1 MFGIKEERI
10 TELNGK
16 SEVPGDFVLYWMQ
29 GALRTEDN
37 YALEVAVE
45 RAKILHLPVVVF
57 FCLMDQ
63 YPSASKAQYRFLL
76 TALEEIRGE
85 LRQKKILLALA
96 RGTPEELLP
105 KLFYRSA
112 LVVLDTGYLRHQ
124 RRWISWVTQH
134 SPCRAVRVEG
144 TVVVPPRIASS
155 KEEWSA
161 YTLRRKIQNLA
172 EYFLDTPPEE
182 MPTKSSLSLEL
193 PPEFYSDIQG
203 LLHTIPGIAVRR
215 MGEQRFTEPPGRKA
229 SLRRFEDFLNRTLE
243 RYHELKNDP
252 NEDGTS
258 RISGALHFGFLGP
271 TEIIRRVLAA
281 VESPNLLAC
290 THPGAKA
297 FIEELLVRR
306 ELAINMVQYRSDY
319 DQFTCLPDWAQKTL
333 AQAVLDS
340 RETDYSEDDLE
351 FGRTADPYWNAA
363 QDQMVLTGYMH
374 GYMRMYWGKRLL
386 AWTPSPEGA
395 YKIALRLNDSYSL
408 DGRDPNGYA
417 GVAWCFGKHDR
428 PWTGRPIYGTI
439 RFMNAQG
446 LRRKFD
452 ADRYVQKIKTLKEER
467 CSTILN
473 TPK

>member
-29 GALRTEDN
+29 ASLRTQDN
-37 YALEVAVE
+37 YALEVAIE
-45 RAKILHLPVVVF
+45 RAKTLHLPVVVF

-63 YPSASKAQYRFLL
+63 YPFASKGQYRFLL
-76 TALEEIRGE
+76 NALEEIRGE
-85 LRQKKILLALA
+85 LRQKNILFALA

-105 KLFYRSA
+105 KLFSRSA

-124 RRWISWVTQH
+124 RGWISWVTLH
-134 SPCRAVRVEG
+134 CPCRAVRVEG
-144 TVVVPPRIASS
+144 SVVVPPRIASS

-172 EYFLDTPPEE
+172 EYFIDSPPEQ
-182 MPTKSSLSLEL
+182 MPTKNSLSLEL

-203 LLHTIPGIAVRR
+203 LFHTIPGATVRR
-215 MGEQRFTEPPGRKA
+215 MAEQRFTEKPGRKA
-229 SLRRFEDFLNRTLE
+229 SLQRLE
-243 RYHELKNDP
+243 RFFDQGLEYYDQLKNDP
-252 NEDGTS
+252 NEDGTA

-271 TEIIRRVLAA
+271 TEIIRRVLAV
-281 VESPNLLAC
+281 VESPNLQAC

-306 ELAINMVQYRSDY
+306 ELAINMALYRPDY
-319 DQFTCLPDWAQKTL
+319 DRFSIVPDWAQKTL
-333 AQAVLDS
+333 SQAAFDS
-340 RETDYSEDDLE
+340 RETVYSEEDLE
-351 FGRTADPYWNAA
+351 FARTSDPYWNAA

-386 AWTPSPEGA
+386 AWTASPEGA
-395 YKIALRLNDSYSL
+395 YQIALRLNDSYSL

-417 GVAWCFGKHDR
+417 GIAWCFGKHDR

-439 RFMNAQG
+439 RYMNAQG

-452 ADRYVQKIKTLKEER
+452 ADRYVQTIQTLKEER

>member
-10 TELNGK
+10 TELNRK
-16 SEVPGDFVLYWMQ
+16 SEAPGDFVLYWMQ
-29 GALRTEDN
+29 AAIRTQDN
-37 YALEVAVE
+37 YALEVAIE
-45 RAKILHLPVVVF
+45 RAKVLHLPVVVF
-57 FCLMDQ
+57 FCLMDS
-63 YPSASKAQYRFLL
+63 YPSASKSQYRFLL
-76 TALEEIRGE
+76 TALDEIRGE
-85 LRQKKILLALA
+85 LRQKKILFALA
-96 RGTPEELLP
+96 RGTPVELLP
-105 KLFYRSA
+105 KLFPRSA

-124 RRWISWVTQH
+124 REWISWVTLH
-134 SPCRAVRVEG
+134 CPCRAVRVEG

-172 EYFLDTPPEE
+172 EYFIDFTSEE

-203 LLHTIPGIAVRR
+203 LLHTIPGTAVPR
-215 MGEQRFTEPPGRKA
+215 MGEQRFTENPGRRA
-229 SLRRFEDFLNRTLE
+229 SLQRFEDFLNQGLE
-243 RYHELKNDP
+243 QYDQWKNDP
-252 NEDGTS
+252 NQDGTA
-258 RISGALHFGFLGP
+258 RISAALHFGFLGS
-271 TEIIRRVLAA
+271 TEIVRRILAV

-290 THPGAKA
+290 THPGAKS

-306 ELAINMVQYRSDY
+306 ELAINMVLYRPDY
-319 DQFTCLPDWAQKTL
+319 DQFTCVPDWAQKTL
-333 AQAVLDS
+333 AQASLDS
-340 RETDYSEDDLE
+340 RETNYSEDDLE
-351 FGRTADPYWNAA
+351 FARTADPYWNAA
-363 QDQMVLTGYMH
+363 QDQLVLTGYMH

-386 AWTPSPEGA
+386 AWTDSAEGA
-395 YKIALRLNDSYSL
+395 YKIALRFNDSYSL

-417 GVAWCFGKHDR
+417 GIAWCFGKHDR
-428 PWTGRPIYGTI
+428 PWIGRPIYGTI
-439 RFMNAQG
+439 RYMNAQG